1 MNTRINDDVVTIL
14 FTDIESSTHLWEQD
28 AERMSRALAGH
39 DALMR
44 AAVRKH
50 RGTLVKMTG
59 DGMHAVFVD
68 PVDALDTAM
77 MVQTALTDPTTTHG
91 VPLYVRCGLH
101 VGIVERR
108 RNDYFGTA
116 VNRAARIMAAAHGG
130 QTLLS
135 QAVVELVRDRLPP
148 KVTLQDLGS
157 VRLRDLSSPE
167 HVFQAVHPQ
176 LRRDFPALRS
186 IEATPNNLP
195 QQLTTFIGRERE
207 LAEARNMLEGA
218 RLLTLTG
225 PGGIGKTRMSLQLA
239 AEVTESFPDGVWF
252 VELAAIAD
260 ARLVPQAVASVLGVK
275 EEAGRSIAEALV
287 RHVKE
292 LRTLLI
298 LDNCEHVVAACAE
311 LATQLLRS
319 SSQVKVLASSREQLH
334 TAGEIVYTV
343 PGLSVPDIDHEG
355 SFEGIPAY
363 EAMHLFKERAVAAH
377 PAFRTTDRNSLA
389 IADICRRL
397 DGIPLAIELAA
408 ARVRALPVE
417 EIERRLSDR
426 FKLLTGGDR
435 TALPRQQTLKALI
448 DWSYDLL
455 SEPERALLRQLSVFA
470 GGWTLGAAETVAG
483 GAIAASDVLDL
494 LSHLVEKSLIVAEPE
509 RGRFRLLETVRQYA
523 EARLGESGEEAP
535 VRSRHLA
542 FYLDLAEKARPQLVG
557 PEQGAWLTR
566 LDLERENLLS
576 AHRWCDREP
585 GGGELGLKL
594 ASSLRHYWIFRGL
607 LGLGHR
613 VTVESLRRPGVE
625 QRGLARW
632 STLFQAGQLC
642 SWMARYAE
650 AQGYLEESLA
660 IARELGDKQLIEKVL
675 QPLGL
680 AAHGQG
686 DPDKARA
693 HFEEALALAQELG
706 NRRELAA
713 AQNALAQLHRAEG
726 DLDTAQPLYENVLSL
741 ARELEDRQSIAIA
754 LLNLAMVSIARGA
767 GDRARAM
774 LLEVSAI
781 VEEIDSEPLGQSV
794 LEVCA
799 GLGALDGEF
808 ERAARHYGAVEAQTE
823 RTGLRRDPT
832 DDAFLAPLIESAR
845 KALGAAAFAGFEA
858 AGRALPFEKAMHEAR
873 MWLEDR
879 SRARGL

>member
-1 MNTRINDDVVTIL
+1 MNARILNDVVTIL
-14 FTDIESSTHLWEQD
+14 FTDIESSTYLWEQD

-39 DALMR
+39 DALVR
-44 AAVRKH
+44 AALRKH
-50 RGTLVKMTG
+50 HGTLVKMTG
-59 DGMHAVFVD
+59 DGMLAVFVD
-68 PVDALDTAM
+68 PVDALGAAM
-77 MVQTALTDPTTTHG
+77 TVQTALADSTTTHG
-91 VPLYVRCGLH
+91 VSLRVRCGLH
-101 VGIVERR
+101 VGVVERR
-108 RNDYFGTA
+108 RHDYFGIA

-148 KVTLQDLGS
+148 KVTLRDLGS
-157 VRLRDLSSPE
+157 VRLRDLASPE
-167 HVFQAVHPQ
+167 HVYQALHPQ

-195 QQLTTFIGRERE
+195 QQLTTFIGRERD
-207 LAEARNMLEGA
+207 LAEARKLLEGA
-218 RLLTLTG
+218 RLLTLSG
-225 PGGIGKTRMSLQLA
+225 PGGIGKTRLSLQLA
-239 AEVTESFPDGVWF
+239 AEVTERFPDGVWF
-252 VELAAIAD
+252 VELAAIVD
-260 ARLVPQAVASVLGVK
+260 PRLVPQAVASALGVK
-275 EEAGRSIAEALV
+275 EEAGRPVAEALV
-287 RHVKE
+287 KHVKK
-292 LRTLLI
+292 LRMLLV
-298 LDNCEHVVAACAE
+298 LDNCEHLVAPCAE
-311 LATQLLRS
+311 LTAQLLRS
-319 SSQVKVLASSREQLH
+319 SSHLKILTSSREHLH
-334 TAGEIVYTV
+334 IAGESVYTV
-343 PGLSVPDIDHEG
+343 PGLSVPGIDHEG

-363 EAMHLFKERAVAAH
+363 ESMRLFIDRAVAAY
-377 PAFRTTDRNSLA
+377 PAYRTTDQNTLA
-389 IADICRRL
+389 IADICRHL

-417 EIERRLSDR
+417 EIARRLSDR

-435 TALPRQQTLKALI
+435 TALPRQQTLQALI

-455 SEPERALLRQLSVFA
+455 TEPERALLRQLSVFA
-470 GGWTLGAAETVAG
+470 GGWTLEAAESVAG
-483 GAIAASDVLDL
+483 GAIATSDILDL
-494 LSHLVEKSLIVAEPE
+494 LSHLVEKSLIVTEPE
-509 RGRFRLLETVRQYA
+509 RGRFRLLETIRQYA
-523 EARLGESGEEAP
+523 EARLRESGEEAP
-535 VRSRHLA
+535 ARSRHLA

-557 PEQGAWLTR
+557 PEQGAWLAR

-576 AHRWCDREP
+576 AHKWCDHEQ

-613 VTVESLRRPGVE
+613 VTVESLRRPGLE
-625 QRGLARW
+625 LRGLARW
-632 STLFQAGQLC
+632 GALFQAGQLC

-650 AQGYLEESLA
+650 AQEYLEESLA
-660 IARELGDKQLIEKVL
+660 IAREIGDKQMIEKVL

-686 DPDKARA
+686 NPDKARG
-693 HFEEALALAQELG
+693 HFEEALALAHELG

-726 DLDTAQPLYENVLSL
+726 HLDEAERLYASVLSL

-767 GDRARAM
+767 GDPPRAM

-781 VEEIDSEPLGQSV
+781 VEEIDSEPLRQSV

-808 ERAARHYGAVEAQTE
+808 ERAARLYGAVEAQTE

-845 KALGAAAFAGFEA
+845 KALGAAAFAASEA
-858 AGRALPFEKAMHEAR
+858 AGRALPFEKATHDAR
-873 MWLEDR
+873 AGLEER
-879 SRARGL
+879 SRARGR

>member
-1 MNTRINDDVVTIL
+1 VHDRSAVTTFL
-14 FTDIESSTHLWEQD
+14 FTDIEGSTRLWEQEP
-28 AERMSRALAGH
+28 ERMSVALAGH
-39 DALMR
+39 DALAR
-44 AAVRKH
+44 AAIERHGGIV
-50 RGTLVKMTG
+50 VKTTG
-59 DGMHAVFVD
+59 DGIHAAFDD
-68 PVDALDTAM
+68 PVDALCATIDLQRAVADADATGGIG
-77 MVQTALTDPTTTHG
+77 LS
-91 VPLYVRCGLH
+91 LRCGLH
-101 VGIVERR
+101 AGVVERR
-108 RNDYFGTA
+108 DNDYFGRA
-116 VNRAARIMAAAHGG
+116 VNRAARIMTAAHGG
-130 QTLLS
+130 QVLLS
-135 QAVVELVRDRLPP
+135 QAVATLVGERLPDA
-148 KVTLQDLGS
+148 VALRDLGA
-157 VRLRDLSSPE
+157 VRLRDLADHE
-167 HVFQAVHPQ
+167 HLFQVLHPQ
-176 LRRDFPALRS
+176 LRADFPALRTL
-186 IEATPNNLP
+186 EATPNNLP
-195 QQLTTFIGRERE
+195 QRVTSFIGRERE
-207 LAEARNMLEGA
+207 LAEARKLLEGA

-225 PGGIGKTRMSLQLA
+225 PGGIGKTRLSLQLA
-239 AEVTESFPDGVWF
+239 ADVTESFPDGLWF
-252 VELAAIAD
+252 VELAAISD
-260 ARLVPQAVASVLGVK
+260 ARLVPQAVASALGVK
-275 EEAGRSIAEALV
+275 EEAGRPVAEAVV

-298 LDNCEHVVAACAE
+298 LDNCEHLVAACAE
-311 LATQLLRS
+311 LAAQLLRS
-319 SSQVKVLASSREQLH
+319 SSHLKILTSSREHLNI
-334 TAGEIVYTV
+334 AGESVYTV
-343 PGLSVPDIDHEG
+343 PGLSVPGIDHKS
-355 SFEGIPAY
+355 SFEGIPPY
-363 EAMHLFKERAVAAH
+363 EAMHLFIDRAVAAY
-377 PAFRTTDRNSLA
+377 PAYRTTDQNTLA

-417 EIERRLSDR
+417 EIAQRLSDR

-435 TALPRQQTLKALI
+435 TALPRQQTLQALI

-455 SEPERALLRQLSVFA
+455 TEPERALLRQLSVFA
-470 GGWTLGAAETVAG
+470 GGWTLEAAETVAG
-483 GAIAASDVLDL
+483 GELARSDVFDL

-523 EARLGESGEEAP
+523 EARLRESGEEAP
-535 VRSRHLA
+535 ARSRHLA

-557 PEQGAWLTR
+557 PEQGAWLAR

-576 AHRWCDREP
+576 AHRWCDQEE

-594 ASSLRHYWIFRGL
+594 ASSLRYYWIFRGL

-613 VTVESLRRPGVE
+613 VTVESLRRPGVD

-632 STLFQAGQLC
+632 ETLFQAGQLC

-660 IARELGDKQLIEKVL
+660 IAREIGDKQMIEKVL

-686 DPDKARA
+686 NPDKARG

-726 DLDTAQPLYENVLSL
+726 DLDTAEPLYANVLSL
-741 ARELEDRQSIAIA
+741 ARELEDRQSVAIA

-767 GDRARAM
+767 GDRARAI

-781 VEEIDSEPLGQSV
+781 VEEIDSEPLAQSV

-808 ERAARHYGAVEAQTE
+808 ERAARLYGAVEAQTE

-845 KALGAAAFAGFEA
+845 QALGAAAFAASEA
-858 AGRALPFEKAMHEAR
+858 AGRALPFEEATHHAR
-873 MWLEDR
+873 MWLEER
-879 SRARGL
+879 SRAPGR